1 MSDPIEILITLPLS
15 EPLLTSLREIS
26 SRLHFTVQPARRPD
40 EIPPEV
46 WARTEVLYTDRVLP
60 DPAKVPN
67 LRWIQFH
74 FAGIDFATQS
84 PLLQKPDLVA
94 THLSGASA
102 TQVAEYVVMMML
114 ALGHHLPDLMESQAK
129 VEWPRERNE
138 RFIPLELYHS
148 TVGIIGYGSIG
159 RQVTHLLQ
167 PFGVNVLATKREV
180 MHPQD
185 SGYSQKG
192 LGDTQGDLFQRL
204 YPVQALKSMLHL
216 CDFIIVTVPLT
227 PETRG
232 LVGVEELAVVK
243 STAYLI
249 DTSRGGVIDHIALV
263 TALEERRLAGAALDV
278 FPDEP
283 LPPSSPLW
291 RMPNVIIT
299 PHISGSSLYYNERAV
314 TLFAENINRYLAGLP
329 LLNQFDPALGY

>member
-1 MSDPIEILITLPLS
+1 MMPDPIEVLITLPFT
-15 EPLLTSLREIS
+15 EPLLTTLRDIS
-26 SRLHFTVQPARRPD
+26 PRLHFTLQPARRAED
-40 EIPPEV
+40 IPAEV

-74 FAGIDFATQS
+74 FAGIDFVAES
-84 PLLQKPDLVA
+84 PLVQKPDLVI

-102 TQVAEYVVMMML
+102 TQVAEYIVMMML
-114 ALGHHLPDLMESQAK
+114 ALGHHLPDLMDSQAK

-138 RFIPLELYHS
+138 RFIPLELFRS

-167 PFGVNVLATKREV
+167 PFGVSVLATKREV
-180 MHPQD
+180 MRPQD
-185 SGYSQKG
+185 SGYTQKG
-192 LGDTQGDLFQRL
+192 LGDLQGDLFQRL

-216 CDFIIVTVPLT
+216 CDFIVVTVPLT
-227 PETRG
+227 AETRG
-232 LVGVEELAVVK
+232 LVGVEELAAVK
-243 STAYLI
+243 PTAYLI
-249 DTSRGGVIDHIALV
+249 DASRGGVV

-283 LPPSSPLW
+283 LPPASPLW

-314 TLFAENINRYLAGLP
+314 TLFSENINRYLAGLP
-329 LLNQFDPALGY
+329 LLNQFDPTLGY